1 MGVLQATHAMG
12 VLQAT
17 HAMGEQVNRLA
28 LDLES
33 LGDKSQ
39 QSRAVFFDRCPL

>member
-1 MGVLQATHAMG
+1 MG

-17 HAMGEQVNRLA
+17 HAMGEQVGRLA

-33 LGDKSQ
+33 LGENPNDL
-39 QSRAVFFDRCPL
+39 ALCLFDVQLDI